1 VRVAYRSTGDSH
13 GPEAVFYQGRAHG
26 TRQTAQI
33 RRDIVK
39 IVSQITSAPRF
50 SPYHRMSRSSSLP
63 DTYVMKYVRFSSSIA
78 RLTLLTTTCV
88 GTCKINGEKLRI
100 AWMPASTS

>member
-1 VRVAYRSTGDSH
+1 MAWLSTDDSH
-13 GPEAVFYQGRAHG
+13 ETGRVFRASGARPRH
-26 TRQTAQI
+26 TATAQI

-39 IVSQITSAPRF
+39 DVSQILPAPRS
-50 SPYHRMSRSSSLP
+50 SPYRV
-63 DTYVMKYVRFSSSIA
+63 YVIKYVRFSSSIA
-78 RLTLLTTTCV
+78 RFTLLTTTCA